1 MFGIAALIHQHKP
14 DDKHEHTTTGHN
26 PARDREKFQARTF
39 AGLNGLSGGQSPP
52 IVKAL
57 ALGAAERVRGLVDGL
72 LRLVD
77 SFARA

>member
-1 MFGIAALIHQHKP
+1 
-14 DDKHEHTTTGHN
+14 
-26 PARDREKFQARTF
+26 
-39 AGLNGLSGGQSPP
+39 
-52 IVKAL
+52 VKAL